1 MENEGIPTFI
11 AIIASTVMIIG
22 ILVGLAA
29 ITWMM
34 MFAANV

>member
-1 MENEGIPTFI
+1 MDNEGIPTFI

-22 ILVGLAA
+22 ILVGIAA